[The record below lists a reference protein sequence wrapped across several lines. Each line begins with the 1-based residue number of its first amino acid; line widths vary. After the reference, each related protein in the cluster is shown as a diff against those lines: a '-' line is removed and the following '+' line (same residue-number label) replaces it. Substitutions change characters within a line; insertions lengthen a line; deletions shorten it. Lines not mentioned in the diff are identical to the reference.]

1 MRSAEPRA
9 SIAAIMSYAS
19 LLLLFPFL
27 FPLFSFFFQQSKY

>member
-1 MRSAEPRA
+1 
-9 SIAAIMSYAS
+9 MSYAS